1 MYTFSNS
8 PELASWQF
16 SAYVNQLYDT
26 APSMTVT
33 QRMVAAGELVESFLA
48 EHGAPVYIKLPYPQV
63 HPSWMTL
70 IPDRVWDKLYSAIDY
85 EYSSSHSPT
94 KINTPGAYHT
104 DKQTKRRYETQ
115 ENIDPMWLDN
125 PLRVESDDEGNDH
138 TPGAK
143 RPARRY
149 RQSVHQAAYVHP
161 WETLTPQKTV
171 PRFYYP
177 DVQEMINGPL
187 GLLEVSYM
195 LRYLPEIES
204 RACDRGDYD
213 MRDVMLDFATAMRKA
228 LTPYQRDCVYDW
240 QDGHTYTDIGHK
252 YGVSSEAASRT
263 IDRAI
268 VAIANFFGEQV
279 ENVSSRRASIC
290 REVNC

>member
-1 MYTFSNS
+1 MYVFSSS

-16 SAYVNQLYDT
+16 SAYVNRLYDT

-48 EHGAPVYIKLPYPQV
+48 EHGAPAYIKLPYPQV
-63 HPSWMTL
+63 HKSWMSL
-70 IPDRVWDKLYSAIDY
+70 IPGRVWDKLYSAIDY
-85 EYSSSHSPT
+85 EYHVDHDST
-94 KINTPGAYHT
+94 KIRDENSYHT

-115 ENIDPMWLDN
+115 TNIDPTWIDN
-125 PLRVESDDEGNDH
+125 PLRVESDDQGNDN
-138 TPGAK
+138 TPEAK

-149 RQSVHQAAYVHP
+149 RESMHQAAYVHP
-161 WETLTPQKTV
+161 WETLTLQKTI

-177 DVQEMINGPL
+177 DVQDMINGPL
-187 GLLEVSYM
+187 GLSEVSYM

-204 RACDRGDYD
+204 RAYDRGDYD

-228 LTPYQRDCVYDW
+228 LTSNQRECVYMW
-240 QDGHTYTDIGHK
+240 QDGHSYTDIGHEH
-252 YGVSSEAASRT
+252 GVSSEAASRT

-279 ENVSSRRASIC
+279 ENVSSRRASI
-290 REVNC
+290 